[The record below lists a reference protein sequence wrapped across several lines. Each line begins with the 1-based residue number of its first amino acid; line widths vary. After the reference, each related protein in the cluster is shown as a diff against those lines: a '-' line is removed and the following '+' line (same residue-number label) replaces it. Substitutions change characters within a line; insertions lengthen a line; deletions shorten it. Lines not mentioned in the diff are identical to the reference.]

1 MAMLFTIYAAVT
13 NARANWRAL
22 GVAWLIIGVLLAW
35 AIINA
40 RRSSA
45 FNLATHNA
53 GSPDFFLVDERGLH
67 SESTNG
73 ATALQPWAIFRS
85 WREGKAITLIFLA
98 EGKFVQILPT
108 TDLSPAEREAFRGTL
123 TSFLGSHA
131 MR

>member
-1 MAMLFTIYAAVT
+1 MWFTIYAVVT

-22 GVAWLIIGVLLAW
+22 GITWLIIGVFLVW

-40 RRSSA
+40 RRSIS
-45 FNLATHNA
+45 FNLAQHNA
-53 GSPDFFLVDERGLH
+53 GSPDFFLVDEGGLH

-73 ATALQPWAIFRS
+73 ATALQPWSIFRS

-108 TDLSPAEREAFRGTL
+108 TDLSPAERETFRGTL